1 MSFVEPS
8 TFKAL
13 QLASAYNVFRSK
25 YKLLQKSQWWS
36 KAQLEEY
43 QLRQLNELL
52 THAYNNVP
60 YYSKV
65 FNERGLTP
73 RDIRD
78 FGDLEKLPF
87 LTKEIVRNNIDVFR
101 ARNYAPSKFEYVTTG
116 GSSGTPLGFYYE
128 RRISRA
134 KEWAFIRTLWGR
146 VGYNFSKKCVVLR
159 GDVVETA
166 DKGIYWK
173 SAIFGRWLIL
183 PSYHISEITTP
194 TYVARIRKFEP
205 EFVWAYPSTITLL
218 AHFMKKLE
226 ITPFTTLK
234 AILCGSE
241 SVYPSQRDLLEQV
254 FGCRVFSWYGH
265 SEMGALAGECEESAD
280 YHLFPEYG
288 FVELI
293 NTDGTKV
300 ENAAER
306 GEIVTTGFNNP
317 IFPLIRYRTGDFA
330 VYSDHDCACARAYD
344 RLGSIEGRWLQE
356 MIVGTNGRLFPLT
369 ALNMHSDVYDNV
381 EQFQFRQH
389 QAGELIL
396 CIVKGKHYAATDS
409 QKLQQELTK
418 KIGDDMRLEIQF
430 VDHLHRT
437 ATGKF
442 KFLVQELPVDQL
454 NGYFYESMQR

>member
-1 MSFVEPS
+1 MSFVES
-8 TFKAL
+8 ATFKAL
-13 QLASAYNVFRSK
+13 QVAPAYKVFRSK
-25 YKLLQKSQWWS
+25 YKLLQESQWWS

-43 QLRQLNELL
+43 QLGQLNELL
-52 THAYNNVP
+52 VHAYDNVP

-78 FGDLEKLPF
+78 FDDLEKLPF
-87 LTKEIVRNNIDVFR
+87 LTKEIVRNNIDALR

-116 GSSGTPLGFYYE
+116 GSAGTPLGFYYE

-134 KEWAFIRTLWGR
+134 RELAFIRTLWGR

-166 DKGIYWK
+166 DRGRYWK
-173 SAIFGRWLIL
+173 SAFFGRWLIL
-183 PSYHISEITTP
+183 SSYHMNDDTLP
-194 TYVARIRKFEP
+194 TYVARIRKFKP

-218 AHFMKKLE
+218 ARFMKKHE
-226 ITPFTTLK
+226 IKPFATLK

-241 SVYPSQRDLLEQV
+241 SIYPWQRDLLEQV
-254 FGCRVFSWYGH
+254 FGCRIFSWYGH
-265 SEMGALAGECEESAD
+265 TEMGALAGECEESAD

-288 FVELI
+288 LVELI
-293 NTDGTKV
+293 SAYDTKL
-300 ENAAER
+300 ETAAER

-330 VYSDHDCACARAYD
+330 VYSDHDCACARAYN
-344 RLGSIEGRWLQE
+344 RLESVEGRWLQE
-356 MIVGTNGRLFPLT
+356 LIVGTNGRVFPLT

-389 QAGELIL
+389 KAGELIL
-396 CIVKGKHYAATDS
+396 CIVKGKHYTATDS
-409 QKLQQELTK
+409 QKIQRELTK
-418 KIGDDMRLEIQF
+418 KLGHDMRLEMQF

-437 ATGKF
+437 AAGKF
-442 KFLVQELPVDQL
+442 KFLVQDLALDEFTGQ
-454 NGYFYESMQR
+454 YCE